1 VRVCRG
7 AVVASVAAHFAD
19 LDHGCGSAVSI
30 RGWRVNR
37 CRNVEGCEGGEVP
50 LRKQRG

>member
-1 VRVCRG
+1 VGVCRS

-30 RGWRVNR
+30 RGWGVNR
-37 CRNVEGCEGGEVP
+37 CRNVGGAREGRC
-50 LRKQRG
+50 R